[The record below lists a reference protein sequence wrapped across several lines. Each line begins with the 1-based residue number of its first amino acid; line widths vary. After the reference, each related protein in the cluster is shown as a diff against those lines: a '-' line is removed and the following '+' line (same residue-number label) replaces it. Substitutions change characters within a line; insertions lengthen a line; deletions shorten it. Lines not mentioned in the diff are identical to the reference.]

1 MTTCGVFRLMNSNSD
16 QTKGIVPFSESA
28 LWVIITRHQHTH
40 HQLTNQSSTV
50 KTTTNQSQVS
60 SLAGLLLLSNCLSP
74 FFLLLLL
81 QFHLSFSASLR
92 CPSCTAGA
100 TRANIDRCYVMSRL
114 LAFLPYQRCLSSDNG
129 SKNTHRENISTDTR
143 ILIIDVTLMQYKSYG
158 KPVSAARRLSTLDR
172 V

>member
-1 MTTCGVFRLMNSNSD
+1 MRCLQTNELKFRSDKGDCPLLRICPMSNHHKTPTHTPPAHKSELNG
-16 QTKGIVPFSESA
+16 QNYNQSESGFIISRA
-28 LWVIITRHQHTH
+28 LAAV
-40 HQLTNQSSTV
+40 QSSVT
-50 KTTTNQSQVS
+50 
-60 SLAGLLLLSNCLSP
+60 